1 MDSLNCGWDDVMKAT
16 EKRGISSESSSESSA
31 EVCLMETL
39 VDGDRGGVVEE
50 DRSGGGVVVEDRSG
64 GGGVSDDSS
73 SHDLGGCSQG
83 RRGEHRQGRHQET
96 GLRYEDIR
104 RKKEFYI
111 AP

>member
-16 EKRGISSESSSESSA
+16 EKRGVSSESSSESSA

-50 DRSGGGVVVEDRSG
+50 DRSGGGA
-64 GGGVSDDSS
+64 VSDYSS

-83 RRGEHRQGRHQET
+83 QRGRRQGRQQE
-96 GLRYEDIR
+96 GLRER
-104 RKKEFYI
+104 GNK
-111 AP
+111 